1 MTTPKQR
8 VTAEPT
14 TRTKAPRIPP
24 VTSRERIRESH
35 QRGIELRLRRAE
47 GQIRGVLRMVQ
58 AQASC
63 EDVAQQLA
71 AVRQAL
77 DRVFFEMM
85 ACSLEMEIVPAAA
98 AASRQQRVTEIL
110 GVLRKYA

>member
-1 MTTPKQR
+1 MTTPTKR
-8 VTAEPT
+8 AP
-14 TRTKAPRIPP
+14 TKAAAKTKTPRVPREI
-24 VTSRERIRESH
+24 SREHIRQSH
-35 QRGIELRLRRAE
+35 QRGIEMRLRRAE

-58 AQASC
+58 EQASC

-85 ACSLEMEIVPAAA
+85 ACSLEMEIVPPAA